1 MLLFYSLNLLF
12 FSFSKGQGPCKTKQG
27 HIAILLEF
35 ITLIIHN
42 KKNLLDEEHLN
53 LLTIKMNV
61 PSCYIAWQPQIAY
74 S

>member
-42 KKNLLDEEHLN
+42 KKK
-53 LLTIKMNV
+53 I
-61 PSCYIAWQPQIAY
+61 IG
-74 S
+74 